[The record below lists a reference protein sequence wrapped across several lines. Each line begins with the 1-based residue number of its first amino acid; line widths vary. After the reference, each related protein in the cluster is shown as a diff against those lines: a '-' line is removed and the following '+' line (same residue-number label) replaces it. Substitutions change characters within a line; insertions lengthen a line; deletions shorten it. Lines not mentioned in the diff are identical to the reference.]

1 MRRGVYA
8 AQRLAGLLQRQVP
21 SSEDETAEEIAR
33 QMRLKD
39 LGGII
44 VIDFI
49 DMVSADDRIN
59 IKKVMQE
66 EVKKDRTKVQVME
79 FTRLGLL
86 ELTRKPIYGK

>member
-1 MRRGVYA
+1 
-8 AQRLAGLLQRQVP
+8 
-21 SSEDETAEEIAR
+21 
-33 QMRLKD
+33 
-39 LGGII
+39 
-44 VIDFI
+44 
-49 DMVSADDRIN
+49 MVSSDDRTN

>member
-1 MRRGVYA
+1 
-8 AQRLAGLLQRQVP
+8 
-21 SSEDETAEEIAR
+21 
-33 QMRLKD
+33 MRLKD

-49 DMVSADDRIN
+49 DMVSSDDRTN